1 MSFRTITFFSFGLIL
16 STLVSAH
23 GVYKYKDKHGNW
35 VFTDKKPKHS
45 AELITLKKSPRQ
57 SRHHPWLEE
66 VRKDGKRQL
75 FLHNPVHAPLQFFY
89 RSSELGEKT
98 IQFSAEGAGQY
109 LLREGQRSFGDL
121 KTGWAIGK
129 GNIRHSQD
137 IYQLPF
143 DSKKR
148 LLISQGFNG
157 RFSHTGRGNR
167 FALDIAMEV
176 GTNIVAARSGIVA
189 IAKDDYH
196 MGGAKRYFLDK
207 ANHITIYHKDGSS
220 AVYAHILQSSAK
232 VKPGD
237 KVTAGQI
244 IARSGSSGYSTGPH
258 LHFVIRGL
266 ENNRVR
272 SFPFRLKN
280 RDGKVLHPRAGQK
293 I

>member
-1 MSFRTITFFSFGLIL
+1 MSIRKSTFIWLGIL
-16 STLVSAH
+16 LSALASAQEI
-23 GVYKYKDKHGNW
+23 YKYKDKHGNW
-35 VFTDKKPKHS
+35 VFSDKKPKQS
-45 AELITLKKSPRQ
+45 AELITLKKSPRK
-57 SRHHPWLEE
+57 SRHHPWIEE
-66 VRKDGKRQL
+66 VRKNGKRQL
-75 FLHNPVHAPLQFFY
+75 YLHNPVHAPLQFFY
-89 RSSELGEKT
+89 RSSALGEET
-98 IQFSAEGAGQY
+98 IQFSAEGPGKY
-109 LLREGQRSFGDL
+109 LLREGERSFGEL
-121 KTGWAIGK
+121 KTGWAIGG
-129 GNIRHSQD
+129 GNMSHSQN

-176 GTNIVAARSGIVA
+176 GTDIAAARPGIVA

-196 MGGAKRYFLDK
+196 MGGAKQYFLDK
-207 ANHITIYHKDGSS
+207 ANHITIYHEDGSS

-237 KVTAGQI
+237 TVQAGQI

-258 LHFVIRGL
+258 LHFVIRGIQNGRL
-266 ENNRVR
+266 V
-272 SFPFRLKN
+272 SFPFRLKG
-280 RDGKVLHPRAGQK
+280 RDGRVFTPRAMQK